1 MTQAAGEFCVL
12 FSGGTDTTLL
22 AARLLEDP
30 SVRKLHLLTF
40 CNGICVR
47 VDRSRIH
54 AGELARRY
62 GTDRVVHEIIYITEV
77 FHRMRS
83 PLGELVRKYR
93 STLVFDLCC
102 RLSMETAAIRY
113 ALDRGIRAVCDGTN
127 IDQGRLFL
135 ERPDYMR
142 ASREFY
148 ASYGIDYSTP
158 VYAPSGGR
166 MGRRDE
172 LVRREFSVGPKIL
185 EKLDITCCLF
195 QQPFCLMAFHT
206 FFFTSFLR
214 KVPLLRTFIAR
225 HTLSLEDALELR
237 RDREVTA
244 RAILEEHR
252 AFELTGEAGA
262 AGPAFGIRER
272 YCSTRLCGKNAV
284 EIAFPRGTAIDVPRL
299 TGLWSALARVTVD
312 GATLRRGD
320 GRLEVVVHPDGR
332 ILIEGTRD
340 VEQAL
345 DVYRRLGIP
354 EDFFGRAPTSVR
366 ETAPEG
372 QSLRT

>member
-1 MTQAAGEFCVL
+1 MTPAAGELCVL

-22 AARLLEDP
+22 AARLLEDQG
-30 SVRKLHLLTF
+30 VRRLHLLTF

-62 GTDRVVHEIIYITEV
+62 GADRVIHEIIYISEI
-77 FHRMRS
+77 FHRMRF

-113 ALDRGIRAVCDGTN
+113 ARDRGIGVVCDGTN

-148 ASYGIDYSTP
+148 ASYGIDYSSP
-158 VYAPSGGR
+158 VYAPAGGR
-166 MGRRDE
+166 MGRREE

-185 EKLDITCCLF
+185 EKLDISCCLF

-214 KVPLLRTFIAR
+214 KAPLLRTLIAR
-225 HTLSLEDALELR
+225 HTLSLEAALELR
-237 RDREVTA
+237 RDREETA

-252 AFELTGEAGA
+252 TFELSGLAGA
-262 AGPAFGIRER
+262 GAPEVAIRER

-284 EIAFPRGTAIDVPRL
+284 EIAFPRGTAVDIPRL
-299 TGLWSALARVTVD
+299 AGLWSALARVTLD
-312 GATLRRGD
+312 GETLRRGV
-320 GRLEVVVHPDGR
+320 GRLEAVIYPDGR

-340 VEQAL
+340 VEKAL
-345 DVYRRLGIP
+345 GMYRELDIP
-354 EDFFGRAPTSVR
+354 EDIFGESSLVTSSR
-366 ETAPEG
+366 P
-372 QSLRT
+372 